1 MDLTL
6 LEVHL
11 DDACFTANAPLSGE
25 SGTTPAAA
33 DIDED
38 SDARTRLLPFI
49 VGLVALAAL
58 GYVVR
63 RWRSGGS
70 LETEVDTEMPDVDA
84 PTP

>member
-6 LEVHL
+6 LEIHL
-11 DDACFTANAPLSGE
+11 DDARFTANAPLSGE
-25 SGTTPAAA
+25 SEASPAADA
-33 DIDED
+33 DED
-38 SDARTRLLPFI
+38 SDGGPPLFPFV

-58 GYVVR
+58 AYVVR

-70 LETEVDTEMPDVDA
+70 VDAEIEAEMPDVDV